1 MHFPPVA
8 DARRLSGHPLVDEDG
23 EIVGPIVAFYADAA
37 GGVLEWAEVQTGIVF
52 GRRHLVPLGDAMVG
66 DRMIEVGYAKSHVLR
81 APTVGAGDDAEPHL
95 SPTEERALYDH
106 YGLPWEDEP
115 EGEGHTP
122 EQPPGAV
129 RLAVHPPSLLER
141 LAWG

>member
-1 MHFPPVA
+1 MNFPAAA
-8 DARRLSGHPLVDEDG
+8 DAERLASHPLVDEDG
-23 EIVGPIVAFYADAA
+23 EIIGPIAAFYADAT

-66 DRMIEVGYAKSHVLR
+66 DTMTEVGYAKAHVVR
-81 APTVGAGDDAEPHL
+81 APTVGESQDSDPHI
-95 SPTEERALYDH
+95 SATEERALYDH

-122 EQPPGAV
+122 EQLPGAV
-129 RLAVHPPSLLER
+129 RVVVHRPSLLNR